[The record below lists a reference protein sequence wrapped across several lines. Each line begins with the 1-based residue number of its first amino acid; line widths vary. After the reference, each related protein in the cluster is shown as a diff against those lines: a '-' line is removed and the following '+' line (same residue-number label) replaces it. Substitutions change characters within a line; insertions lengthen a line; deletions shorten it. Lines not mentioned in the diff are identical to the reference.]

1 MPKIAMRCPLCKR
14 ETVYE
19 GNPFRPFCSERCKMI
34 DLDNWLSGRYRIS
47 KPVHEGEEEAAPLRI
62 EDPDGTS
69 LD

>member
-1 MPKIAMRCPLCKR
+1 MRCPICKR
-14 ETVYE
+14 ETVFD

-47 KPVHEGEEEAAPLRI
+47 KPVPESEEETAPLET
-62 EDPDGTS
+62 EDADGTN